1 MLEFIFSL
9 QIALGYLIS
18 KIGKVVINKILPLF
32 VRIFRCS
39 EMLSVCAD
47 PLCEYK
53 TALWICRMTNYS
65 FKRINAGRHIL
76 IFYIN
81 ICSGK
86 MYTTGIN
93 YTKNGILLVR
103 KRGIIKREWV
113 LIITEWLCHHCR
125 IWAISYTDDVHRN
138 NISY

>member
-1 MLEFIFSL
+1 MLFDWVVNIILKFAFGL

-18 KIGKVVINKILPLF
+18 KIGKVVIIKILPLF

-47 PLCEYK
+47 TLCEYE
-53 TALWICRMTNYS
+53 TALWIFQMTNYS

-81 ICSGK
+81 IWSGK

-93 YTKNGILLVR
+93 YTKNGIAGEKAWHNKTWVGSYYHRVVVSPLPYL
-103 KRGIIKREWV
+103 GYII
-113 LIITEWLCHHCR
+113 
-125 IWAISYTDDVHRN
+125 
-138 NISY
+138 